1 MLDKGINKSM
11 NNRSGSKFE
20 SSGKDIPRVSFFVL
34 TSTINRT
41 LFRRAFDLV
50 EMQIFHEI
58 LFIDNVRSSSWTM
71 IHLRS
76 RERHYRN
83 IGILFYL
90 KHDCK
95 LHRYIIL
102 FVVFNKR
109 NNRWQATIYE
119 SLSVT

>member
-1 MLDKGINKSM
+1 M

-83 IGILFYL
+83 IGILF
-90 KHDCK
+90 
-95 LHRYIIL
+95 L
-102 FVVFNKR
+102 FETR
-109 NNRWQATIYE
+109 LQAAPLYNLICCFQQAK
-119 SLSVT
+119 